1 MLSLGALAAASDTCA
16 VTTRGGDGGG
26 GAGGGGSGGG
36 GGGGGGGGAGGA
48 EAVSRRASFA
58 DSISSEEMEIPSLGS
73 AQIQSRPSPQS
84 RQAPPA
90 TGRAPAGA
98 AGPGPGAGAAGREE
112 ARLGPSGADNQRH
125 SLGSSLDGSSE
136 FGESTDVLN
145 LL

>member
-16 VTTRGGDGGG
+16 VTTRGGGDGAGGG
-26 GAGGGGSGGG
+26 GAGGGAGAAA
-36 GGGGGGGGAGGA
+36 AGGA
-48 EAVSRRASFA
+48 AAASRRASFA

-90 TGRAPAGA
+90 AGRAPAGA
-98 AGPGPGAGAAGREE
+98 AGAGAGGAGREK
-112 ARLGPSGADNQRH
+112 ARQGASGGDNQRH